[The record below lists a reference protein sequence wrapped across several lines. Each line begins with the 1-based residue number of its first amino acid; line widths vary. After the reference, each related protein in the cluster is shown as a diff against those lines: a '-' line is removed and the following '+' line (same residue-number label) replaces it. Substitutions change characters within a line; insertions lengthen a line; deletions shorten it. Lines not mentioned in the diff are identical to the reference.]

1 MPFQEAVGQAE
12 AQSRQEPRKSMVE
25 PRSACSTHN
34 LRTRPTNMAISI
46 RRLPLILVVFL
57 VGAFVQAAD
66 SSRQV
71 WLLSTRNASH
81 CGMPSD
87 AADAVRYWRLNDDC
101 DWSSS
106 EAQAF
111 HDDTTAVPT
120 VVFLH
125 GNDTDANEAV
135 AKGMYAYQS
144 ICSEVG
150 DKPFRYVIWSWPAD
164 RMCRRHRDD
173 AQLKAAYGDA
183 DSYYL
188 ATWLS
193 GLRPETKISLVG
205 HSFGPRVIAGAL
217 HMLAGGELAGQRL
230 PESTVNAWT
239 TKKRNPIRAV
249 LLSAATDSNSLAP
262 NGRQGLALSLID
274 QVLITR
280 NGCDTALR
288 WYPKLYGRTGPNA
301 IGFVGPCG
309 VGDAE
314 KVTVVDVSCTA
325 GKTHDYRNY
334 CSASN
339 VRSQWA
345 RFTFLDGT
353 P

>member
-1 MPFQEAVGQAE
+1 
-12 AQSRQEPRKSMVE
+12 MVE
-25 PRSACSTHN
+25 PRSACPAYN
-34 LRTRPTNMAISI
+34 LQTRPMNMAISI
-46 RRLPLILVVFL
+46 RRLSLVLLAFA
-57 VGAFVQAAD
+57 VGAVAQAAD
-66 SSRQV
+66 SPRQV

-81 CGMPSD
+81 SGTPSD
-87 AADAVRYWRLNDDC
+87 AADAIRYWRLNDDC
-101 DWSSS
+101 DWSP
-106 EAQAF
+106 ADAKTFQNDA
-111 HDDTTAVPT
+111 TAVPT

-125 GNDTDANEAV
+125 GNGTDANEAV

-164 RMCRRHRDD
+164 RMCRHFRSD
-173 AQLKAAYGDA
+173 AQLKAVYGDA

-188 ATWLS
+188 ACWLAS
-193 GLRPETKISLVG
+193 LRPELKVSLVG

-217 HMLAGGELAGQRL
+217 HMLAGGEIAGQKL
-230 PESTVNAWT
+230 PDSIVSDWT

-249 LLSAATDSNSLAP
+249 LLSAATDADSLAP

-288 WYPKLYGRTGPNA
+288 WYPKLYGRSGPNA

-314 KVTVVDVSCTA
+314 KLTVVDVSCTA
-325 GKTHDYRNY
+325 GKTHDYRCY

-345 RFTFLDGT
+345 RYTFLDGA